1 MITSRDEPVPSTCV
15 NPTLTST
22 VNELCG
28 VTHTHVTSIPM
39 GFLSSFVDLQGD
51 YSQRDL
57 ERANVAV
64 LINGALEQ
72 MDTQSTGQ
80 FSPEDEYSISI
91 AVFVVVASMM
101 VEPRFGLSTS
111 LITRLYYTILPN
123 QKVSQEQIEEHL
135 KV

>member
-1 MITSRDEPVPSTCV
+1 MTTSRDEPVPSTCV
-15 NPTLTST
+15 NPTVTST
-22 VNELCG
+22 VNELCD
-28 VTHTHVTSIPM
+28 VTRSHVTSTPM
-39 GFLSSFVDLQGD
+39 GFLSSFIDLQGD

-64 LINGALEQ
+64 LINAALEQ

-80 FSPEDEYSISI
+80 FSSEDWYNINIDVS
-91 AVFVVVASMM
+91 VVVASMM
-101 VEPRFGLSTS
+101 VEPRFGLSIS

-123 QKVSQEQIEEHL
+123 QKVSQEQIEVHL